1 MLYIAAGEFLLNKGL
16 GMVVNTDLSVQSFIQ
31 RWQGKTGSEK
41 ANYQLFLTELCELLA
56 VDKPEPAQND
66 NKQNAYVFER
76 RVDMFDSSGKSNP
89 GFIDLYKRDSFVLE
103 AKSTGKKVGSGGL
116 DVALERAYNQAEGYI
131 KNLPS
136 FEKKP
141 PFLIVTDVGHV
152 LQVYSEFTCS
162 GSTYTAFPD
171 QNSFRIQLADLAKPE
186 IRERLRLIWLDP
198 HSLDP
203 SKKAALVTRA
213 IATHLAGLAKSL
225 EQAHTPEQVGTFL
238 MRCLFTM
245 FAEDVGLLPEK
256 LFTQLLERLKDKP
269 ESCAPALKNLWS
281 LMDTGG
287 FEGVTMEQIRRFNGG
302 LFAQADALPLNKE
315 QIELL
320 LKASLSD
327 WRFVEPAIF
336 GTLLERALNPK
347 ERHKLG
353 AHYTP
358 RAYVERLVFPTV
370 IEPLREE
377 WKNVQAAAVLLEQ
390 QKPSKKTKKHSEAI
404 ALVRAFH
411 TKLCGLRILDPA
423 CGSGNFLYVTLEHM
437 KKLEGEILDF
447 LQQLGFAQTSLEMES
462 VSVNPQQFLGIE
474 VNPRAAKIAE
484 MVLWIGYLQWHFRTH
499 GNVAPPE
506 PILRDFHNI
515 ECRDAVLAWEAIEPE
530 LDESGKPVTRWNG
543 VSMKVHLVTGKDVPD
558 DAARVPV
565 WRYVQPRKAE
575 WPKADFI
582 VGNPPFIGKLN
593 MRSALG
599 DGYVEALRDT
609 WKEIPDSADFVMYW
623 WHHAAETV
631 RLGQAQRFGFI
642 TTNSLRQT
650 FNRRVVQAQL
660 EAKEPLS
667 LIFAIPDHPWVDSVD
682 GAAVRIAMTVGKKGK
697 ENGLLSSVIK
707 EYLLDDETKQI
718 EISTKLGVLNANL
731 STGADISASQK
742 LLSNAQLANTGFIL
756 GGRGFVVDKNEYQ
769 DLVKRNKNIQAFI
782 FPLLNGNDVL
792 GKPRYF
798 HVIDAYGFSSDE
810 LAILVPELWQL
821 LKERVYPERQINPD
835 PKVKAN
841 WWLFRRSN
849 EQLRMLIKNIPKFIV
864 TAETAKHR
872 VFSFVDAGIKPEH
885 RLVVF
890 GFPDSVQLGYL
901 SSRIH
906 LLWAFNAGSTLEDRP
921 VYNKTICFET
931 FPFPTP
937 TEAQKT
943 QIRNLAEQLDA
954 HRKRQQA
961 AHPELTLTNMYNVL
975 EKLRLEQALN
985 DKEKITHQQGLITIL
1000 KELHDEL
1007 DRAVFEAYGWN
1018 DLAEQLVGKAGATTP
1033 LPDKPEAQ
1041 AQAEEELLSR
1051 LVALNAER
1059 AAEEAQGLIRWLR
1072 PEFQAPQAQIVQQ
1085 TELQVD
1091 SEESNEAP
1099 TPEPAS
1105 KCTWPKALP
1114 AQFKLVRD
1122 LLSQPKTLSELNKY
1136 FKTPPK
1142 MLEDV
1147 VETLCA
1153 MGNVQL
1159 EQNRYR
1165 LI

>member
-1 MLYIAAGEFLLNKGL
+1 MTVAIEASSA
-16 GMVVNTDLSVQSFIQ
+16 FIQ
-31 RWQGKTGSEK
+31 RWQGKNGSEK

-56 VDKPEPAQND
+56 VDKPEPAQAD
-66 NKQNAYVFER
+66 NKHNAYVFER
-76 RVDMFDSSGKSNP
+76 RVDMLESLGKAST

-103 AKSTGKKVGSGGL
+103 AKSTGKKIGSGGL
-116 DVALERAYNQAEGYI
+116 DMALERAYNQAKAYI
-131 KNLPS
+131 TNLPS

-171 QNSFRIQLADLAKPE
+171 QNSYRIKLDDLHKPE
-186 IRERLRLIWLDP
+186 ALERLRAIWLDP

-203 SKKAALVTRA
+203 SKKAALVTRE

-225 EQAHTPEQVGTFL
+225 EQQHSAELVATFL

-256 LFTQLLERLKDKP
+256 IFTQLLEKLKDKP
-269 ESCAPALKNLWS
+269 ESCAPALKNLWT
-281 LMDTGG
+281 LMDKGG
-287 FEGVTMEQIRRFNGG
+287 FEGVSMEQIHRFNGG
-302 LFAQADALPLNKE
+302 LFAQADALPLDKA

-320 LKASLSD
+320 LKASMAD

-377 WKNVQAAAVLLEQ
+377 WQNVQAAAVLLEQ
-390 QKPSKKTKKHSEAI
+390 QKPSKKGKKHSEAVE
-404 ALVRAFH
+404 LVRTFH
-411 TKLCGLRILDPA
+411 TKLCNLRILDPA

-515 ECRDAVLAWEAIEPE
+515 ECRDAVLAWDAIEPVV
-530 LDESGKPVTRWNG
+530 DAAGQAVTRWDG
-543 VSMKVHLVTGKDVPD
+543 VSMKQHPVTGKDVPD
-558 DAARVPV
+558 ETARLPMQ
-565 WRYVQPRKAE
+565 RYVQPRKAE
-575 WPKADFI
+575 WPQADFI
-582 VGNPPFIGKLN
+582 VGNPPFIGAAP
-593 MRSALG
+593 MRAALG
-599 DGYVEALRDT
+599 DGYVEALRKT
-609 WKEIPDSADFVMYW
+609 WKEVPDSSDFVMYW
-623 WHHAAETV
+623 WHQAAETV

-682 GAAVRIAMTVGKKGK
+682 GAAVRIAMTVGEAGEATGTLQTVISEAVVAGDDAQNIELKKSVGK
-697 ENGLLSSVIK
+697 IHADLKAGANIAGAQYLQANSLLSHRGCELAGAGFIVTQEEAKQLGLGSVDGTEKHIR
-707 EYLLDDETKQI
+707 EYLNGK
-718 EISTKLGVLNANL
+718 
-731 STGADISASQK
+731 DISQTKRNVMAIDLYDLEIETVK
-742 LLSNAQLANTGFIL
+742 LLYPRI
-756 GGRGFVVDKNEYQ
+756 YQ
-769 DLVKRNKNIQAFI
+769 RLLEQVK
-782 FPLLNGNDVL
+782 
-792 GKPRYF
+792 
-798 HVIDAYGFSSDE
+798 
-810 LAILVPELWQL
+810 
-821 LKERVYPERQINPD
+821 PERDQNNRASR
-835 PKVKAN
+835 KKY
-841 WWLFRRSN
+841 WWLFG
-849 EQLRMLIKNIPKFIV
+849 
-864 TAETAKHR
+864 ETRKEMRKAMFSLPRYVSTIETSKHR
-872 VFSFVDAGIKPEH
+872 FFVLLDVTILPDNKLINIALDDAYFLGI
-885 RLVVF
+885 
-890 GFPDSVQLGYL
+890 L
-901 SSRIH
+901 SSRLHIRWS
-906 LLWAFNAGSTLEDRP
+906 LAQGSTLEDRP
-921 VYNKTICFET
+921 VYVKTTCFET

-943 QIRNLAEQLDA
+943 QIRALAEQLDA

-961 AHPELTLTNMYNVL
+961 AHPDLTLTNMYNVL
-975 EKLRLEQALN
+975 EKLRLEQPLN
-985 DKEKITHQQGLITIL
+985 DKDKLTHQQGLITL
-1000 KELHDEL
+1000 LRELHDDL
-1007 DRAVFEAYGWN
+1007 DRAVFAAYGWD
-1018 DLAEQLVGKAGATTP
+1018 DLAAQLVGKAGATTP

-1059 AAEEAQGLIRWLR
+1059 ANEEAQGHIRWLR
-1072 PEFQAPQAQIVQQ
+1072 PEFQAPQTQTSQQ
-1085 TELQVD
+1085 TELAVET
-1091 SEESNEAP
+1091 EESEGVSL
-1099 TPEPAS
+1099 TPAS
-1105 KCTWPKALP
+1105 KLAWPKGLP
-1114 AQFKLVRD
+1114 EQFKLVRS
-1122 LLSQPKTLSELNKY
+1122 LLNHPKTLGDLNLQ
-1136 FKTPPK
+1136 FKTKPK
-1142 MLEDV
+1142 ALEEV
-1147 VETLCA
+1147 LETLCD
-1153 MGNVQL
+1153 MGHVQL
-1159 EQNRYR
+1159 EQDNYR